1 MAFVKK
7 TWKDRIAEFPTRR
20 RLTKEDNTSEL
31 VTVAREEGTLSQEGD
46 AFSAENMNDLENRID
61 AEFTEVNG
69 KLSQAPVLIATS
81 TSGSYTI
88 QASEIDTYKKIQ
100 VIAINTSLNANTEI
114 TMDVSVLKELGAGK
128 TYIHMVFSSGSGIGF
143 LTQESIHYTTN
154 GDIECLGMCKGW
166 TLQYIKIFGY
176 M

>member
-61 AEFTEVNG
+61 AEFTAVNG
-69 KLSQAPVLIATS
+69 KLENLVKSKDYSVTTNNNGIGTILLDGYCIGFSNNQGYAMSLVGNQGVGATFIFK
-81 TSGSYTI
+81 TASGSVGSNKTF
-88 QASEIDTYKKIQ
+88 DG
-100 VIAINTSLNANTEI
+100 VIY
-114 TMDVSVLKELGAGK
+114 
-128 TYIHMVFSSGSGIGF
+128 YI
-143 LTQESIHYTTN
+143 
-154 GDIECLGMCKGW
+154 
-166 TLQYIKIFGY
+166 
-176 M
+176 

>member
-61 AEFTEVNG
+61 AEFTAVNG
-69 KLSQAPVLIATS
+69 KL
-81 TSGSYTI
+81 GKNTI
-88 QASEIDTYKKIQ
+88 TKIQ
-100 VIAINTSLNANTEI
+100 ITNA
-114 TMDVSVLKELGAGK
+114 S
-128 TYIHMVFSSGSGIGF
+128 FSSGVLVITDKIPQGMRAFGFIITGGTPVSHTAQVWENLANSSINVTFKTWADNTVVMSGTVSGI
-143 LTQESIHYTTN
+143 LLCI
-154 GDIECLGMCKGW
+154 
-166 TLQYIKIFGY
+166 
-176 M
+176 

>member
-1 MAFVKK
+1 MPYFK
-7 TWKDRIAEFPTRR
+7 TENGNAENI
-20 RLTKEDNTSEL
+20 KYDNTKSVKEAIDEIKDN
-31 VTVAREEGTLSQEGD
+31 VQD
-46 AFSAENMNDLENRID
+46 AI
-61 AEFTEVNG
+61 TEVNG
-69 KLSQAPVLIATS
+69 KLSQTPVLISTS

-88 QASEIDTYKKIQ
+88 PASEIDTYKKIQ
-100 VIAINTSLNANTEI
+100 VIAINTSHNANTEI
-114 TMDVSVLKELGAGK
+114 TMDTSVLKELGTEK

-143 LTQESIHYTTN
+143 LTQASIQYNKN